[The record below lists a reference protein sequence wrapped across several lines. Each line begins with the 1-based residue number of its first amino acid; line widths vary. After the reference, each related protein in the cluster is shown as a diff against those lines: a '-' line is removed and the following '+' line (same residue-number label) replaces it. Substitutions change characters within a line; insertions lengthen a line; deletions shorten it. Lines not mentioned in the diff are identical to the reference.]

1 MNANIKGYPNY
12 HVTETGLI
20 FNIKT
25 GSCLKPVKHVDGYL
39 LVSLYDNNKQ
49 TSCRIHRLVAEA
61 YLPNPNNLP
70 IVMHLDDD
78 RTNNNIS
85 NLRWGTQQEN
95 LADRDSKNR
104 QAKGKRCYLYG
115 KTGEKNNN
123 AKLSDLQR
131 KEIVE
136 MYSTGKYTQA
146 YLAKQF
152 SMSGGQVCK
161 IIKKAL

>member
-1 MNANIKGYPNY
+1 MKANIKGYPNY
-12 HVTETGLI
+12 HVTKDGRV

-25 GSCLKPVKHVDGYL
+25 GLCLKPVKHVDGYL

-61 YLPNPNNLP
+61 YLANPNNLP

-78 RTNNNIS
+78 RMNNDIS
-85 NLRWGTQQEN
+85 NLCWGTQQDN
-95 LADRDSKNR
+95 LADRDFKNR

-131 KEIVE
+131 KEIIE

-152 SMSGGQVCK
+152 SMSSGHM
-161 IIKKAL
+161 